1 MSNTSISTKNQNL
14 LWAMSGGRCEY
25 EGCNKALYT
34 DMLTKKTSNNAY
46 VAHIVADE
54 PKGPRGDSQRSKQL
68 SNKISNLMLLCD
80 EHHRLIDKDD
90 VVGHPESLLLEMKK
104 KHEDRILRQTSISP
118 NLLSEIILYGANI
131 GKHNSPLSYQTA
143 CEAISPNFYPANNDA
158 IELGMKNSAFT
169 DDINLYWTIEEEN
182 LNMQFNQKI
191 KSQLMLGNSY
201 HYSIFALAP
210 QPLLVK
216 LGVLLNDLHNLRVY
230 QKHREP
236 STWKWQQTS
245 ADTTYSLLEPVD
257 KTQIPALILSLSAT
271 ITHDRIKKILGK
283 KVSIWEITIDIPNND
298 FLKTEKLLSDF
309 RKIARKAFDSI
320 KYHHGCVDLH
330 MFPAMPVSASIELGR
345 VWMPKADMPLVIYDE
360 NKANNGFF
368 KTIIIN

>member
-1 MSNTSISTKNQNL
+1 
-14 LWAMSGGRCEY
+14 
-25 EGCNKALYT
+25 
-34 DMLTKKTSNNAY
+34 
-46 VAHIVADE
+46 
-54 PKGPRGDSQRSKQL
+54 
-68 SNKISNLMLLCD
+68 
-80 EHHRLIDKDD
+80 
-90 VVGHPESLLLEMKK
+90 
-104 KHEDRILRQTSISP
+104 
-118 NLLSEIILYGANI
+118 
-131 GKHNSPLSYQTA
+131 
-143 CEAISPNFYPANNDA
+143 
-158 IELGMKNSAFT
+158 
-169 DDINLYWTIEEEN
+169 
-182 LNMQFNQKI
+182 
-191 KSQLMLGNSY
+191 MLGNSY

-236 STWKWQQTS
+236 LTWKWQQTS
-245 ADTTYSLLEPVD
+245 ADTTYCLFEPVD

-271 ITHDRIKKILGK
+271 ITHDRIKKILGE

-320 KYHHGCVDLH
+320 KYHHGCVVLH
-330 MFPAMPVSASIELGR
+330 TFPEMPVSASIELGR

-368 KTIIIN
+368 KTITIN